1 MINLRTREEIKKI
14 EKACKIS
21 AKALKLAGSMC
32 EEGVNTFKID
42 EVVRK
47 FIISEK
53 ARPNFLNYNGYPRSC
68 CISVN
73 DMVIHGIP
81 TRKVV
86 LKKGDIVSIDVGAE
100 FDGYHG
106 DNAYTFIVGS
116 VSEEVKK
123 FVSVTENSLYNGIE
137 RAIEGNRVGDISFT
151 IQNIVQANGYS
162 VIREFVGHGVGE
174 NLHEEPEIP
183 NFLDDFNFKGPRLVE
198 GMVIAIEPMTTIVP
212 TEIEQC
218 EDGWG
223 IKTKSNVLAAHFEH
237 TVLIT
242 KSGPVAL
249 TLL

>member
-1 MINLRTREEIKKI
+1 MINLRTKEEVKKI
-14 EKACKIS
+14 EKACTIS
-21 AKALKLAGSMC
+21 AKALELAGSMC
-32 EEGVNTFKID
+32 EDGINTFEID
-42 EVVRK
+42 EAVRK
-47 FIISEK
+47 FIISEN

-100 FDGYHG
+100 YDGYNG
-106 DNAYTFIVGS
+106 DNAHTFVIGEIP
-116 VSEEVKK
+116 EEVEK

-137 RAIEGNRVGDISFT
+137 RAIEGNRVGDISFI

-174 NLHEEPEIP
+174 NLHEEPEVP
-183 NFLDDFNFKGPRLVE
+183 NFLDDVRFKGPRLVE
-198 GMVIAIEPMTTIVP
+198 GMVIAIEPMTTIKP

-242 KSGPVAL
+242 KHGPVAL

>member
-1 MINLRTREEIKKI
+1 MINLRNGEEIRKI
-14 EKACKIS
+14 EKACRIS
-21 AKALKLAGSMC
+21 AKALELAGSMC

-42 EVVRK
+42 EAVRK
-47 FIISEK
+47 FIISEN

-86 LKKGDIVSIDVGAE
+86 LKKGDIVSVDVGAE
-100 FDGYHG
+100 YDGYNG
-106 DNAYTFIVGS
+106 DNAYTFIIGNVPN
-116 VSEEVKK
+116 EVEN
-123 FVSVTENSLYNGIE
+123 FVVVTENSLYNGINVAVE
-137 RAIEGNRVGDISFT
+137 NNRIGDISSKIQT
-151 IQNIVQANGYS
+151 IVELNGYS

-174 NLHEEPEIP
+174 NLHEEPEVP
-183 NFLDDFNFKGPRLVE
+183 NFLDDIRFKGPRLVE
-198 GMVIAIEPMTTIVP
+198 GMVIAIEPMTTMEP

-242 KSGPVAL
+242 RDGPVAL